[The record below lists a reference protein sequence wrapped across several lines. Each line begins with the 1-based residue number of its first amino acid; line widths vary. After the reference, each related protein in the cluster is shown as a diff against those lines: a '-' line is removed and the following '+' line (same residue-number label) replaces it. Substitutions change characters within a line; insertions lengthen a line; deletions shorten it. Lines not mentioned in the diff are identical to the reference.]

1 MGQTL
6 LTKDQQFVIKLFAQ
20 ETSLHH
26 FYLSGGT
33 ALAEFYLH
41 HRDSDDLD
49 FFSEIPFDLKTVE
62 AFVKKITDHFGG
74 VAARLERLYDR
85 KLFFIQT
92 KTGELK
98 LEFSLYPF
106 PALEEKNIT
115 REVRVDSKRDI
126 TANKLA
132 ALLDRFEPKD
142 FVDLY
147 FLLQERTIE
156 DVQCDVEK
164 KFGLKISAL
173 SLAGELAKVRRI
185 ETLPRMHV
193 PITIEE
199 LKTYYANLIKT
210 LKPAIFE
217 F

>member
-6 LTKDQQFVIKLFAQ
+6 LTEDQQFVIKLFAQ
-20 ETSLHH
+20 ETALHD
-26 FYLSGGT
+26 FYLTGGT
-33 ALAEFYLH
+33 VLAEFYLH

-49 FFSEIPFDLKTVE
+49 FFTETPIDIRIVE
-62 AFVKKITDHFGG
+62 VFVKKITDHFGG
-74 VAARLERLYDR
+74 FAARFERIHDR

-92 KTGELK
+92 KTSELK

-106 PALEEKNIT
+106 PALEQKSLIGG
-115 REVRVDSKRDI
+115 VRVDSKRDI

-147 FLLQERTIE
+147 FLLQERSIE
-156 DVQCDVEK
+156 DIQRDVEK

-173 SLAGELAKVRRI
+173 SLAGELAKVRRVEI
-185 ETLPRMHV
+185 LPRMHM
-193 PITIEE
+193 PLTIEE